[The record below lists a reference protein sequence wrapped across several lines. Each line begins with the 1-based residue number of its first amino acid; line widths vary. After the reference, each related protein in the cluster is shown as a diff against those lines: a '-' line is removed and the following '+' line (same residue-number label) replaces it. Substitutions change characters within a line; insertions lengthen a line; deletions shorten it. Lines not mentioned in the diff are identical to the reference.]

1 MPQPRRGFFQNAA
14 RQVQTGGAVS
24 IALRFI
30 RMALSHE
37 QVVTRF
43 HLLGLDPCSPSETE
57 FGKMVTHAEKLSP
70 QEQWAT
76 ALGFVTLNPPFWRSS
91 LKSSS
96 DPLTKS
102 ALFGSTTTRT

>member
-1 MPQPRRGFFQNAA
+1 MSQPCGGVFQNAA
-14 RQVQTGGAVS
+14 RRIQKGGAVS
-24 IALRFI
+24 IAVRFI
-30 RMALSHE
+30 RMARSHE
-37 QVVTRF
+37 KVVTRF
-43 HLLGLDPCSPSETE
+43 NLLSLDPRSASQAE

-102 ALFGSTTTRT
+102 ALLGSTTTRT